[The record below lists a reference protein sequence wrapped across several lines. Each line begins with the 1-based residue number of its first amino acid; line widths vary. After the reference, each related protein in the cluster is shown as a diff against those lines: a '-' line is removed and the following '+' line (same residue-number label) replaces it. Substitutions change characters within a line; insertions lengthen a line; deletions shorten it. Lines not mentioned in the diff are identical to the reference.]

1 MEKVI
6 TDLRDGQQDF
16 SKDNEAI
23 IEQIKSIFKQQLSK
37 ADMYRIISCITSHAH
52 NYSVVTTM

>member
-6 TDLRDGQQDF
+6 TDLQDGQQDF

-23 IEQIKSIFKQQLSK
+23 IEQIKSMVKQQLSK
-37 ADMYRIISCITSHAH
+37 ADMHRIISYITSHAH
-52 NYSVVTTM
+52 NYNIVTTM

>member
-6 TDLRDGQQDF
+6 TDIRDGQQDF

-37 ADMYRIISCITSHAH
+37 ADMHRIISYITSHVHAC
-52 NYSVVTTM
+52 T